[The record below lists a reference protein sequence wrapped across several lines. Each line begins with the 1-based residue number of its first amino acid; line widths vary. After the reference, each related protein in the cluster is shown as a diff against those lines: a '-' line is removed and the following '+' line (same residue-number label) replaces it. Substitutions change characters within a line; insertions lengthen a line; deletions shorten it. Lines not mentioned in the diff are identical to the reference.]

1 MNITRGLV
9 LSAALGALGTG
20 GWVFLSKSAGTELGV
35 LACVVGAMCG
45 VGMSGGLR
53 AAGGIRPGLVAATTA
68 CVCILAGRLTI
79 LALNG
84 PERDTRMEALSDS
97 DAIEAMAGEIEA
109 ERQGAGAFGEG
120 ARVLAAEKWGRMTE
134 RERAAVLGSLARE
147 RARLLAGSART
158 LMASDFVFDIFPYGA
173 MWMGAGGL
181 IAFSLAS
188 HKVEVMA
195 PLEVSERSKAGEL
208 RGPLAALSALDGP
221 PASKEEPVVSKRRAG
236 FHDEA
241 A

>member
-20 GWVFLSKSAGTELGV
+20 GWVFLSKSAGTGLGV

-84 PERDTRMEALSDS
+84 PERDTRMEALSES
-97 DAIEAMAGEIEA
+97 DAIEALAGEIEA
-109 ERQGAGAFGEG
+109 ERQGATGDG
-120 ARVLAAEKWGRMTE
+120 ARALAAEKWGRMTE
-134 RERAAVLGSLARE
+134 RERAAMLGSLARE
-147 RARLLAGSART
+147 RARLQAESSRT

-173 MWMGAGGL
+173 MWIGVGGI

-188 HKVEVMA
+188 HKVEEMM

-208 RGPLAALSALDGP
+208 RGPLAALSALDEA